1 MNLSRDQLQNISA
14 LYVVNDPDYPFIL
27 SHIPWQNIDFNKNHD
42 ILKREWCDKN
52 EQPEEK

>member
-27 SHIPWQNIDFNKNHD
+27 SHIPWQNIDFNKNQD
-42 ILKREWCDKN
+42 ILKLEWSDKN
-52 EQPEEK
+52 EQPKEK